1 MSQTKQQNPIQKAL
15 INGKN
20 RQDPYDP
27 FPWYKKMR
35 TESPIHY
42 DEDSKV
48 WSVFRYDDV
57 KRVISDKDFFSN
69 QFPQLGTGNTFA
81 KTMISMDP
89 PKHTRIR
96 SIVNKAFTPRVM
108 KEWEPR
114 IRELTNQLLADVR
127 GREEIDLVQDF
138 SYPLPVIVISELL
151 GVPLVYKHHFKEWS
165 DLLVSLPKSDR
176 PEDVNEWKN
185 IRDQGEEEL
194 TAFFEKMI
202 EEKRQNLGNDL
213 ISLLIK
219 AEQEGDKLSPDE
231 LVPFCN
237 LLLMAGN
244 ETTTNL
250 VSNAVYSILETPG
263 VYDEL
268 ARHPELIPQAVEE
281 AVRFRAPAPMIVRF
295 VKQDT
300 EIRGVSL
307 KKGEGVIAF
316 LASANRDETKFERAH
331 EFDIHRHPN
340 PHIGF
345 GHGIHFCLGAP
356 LARLE
361 AAIAIEALLK
371 QYASME
377 KLAVVPMAD
386 SSMYG
391 LKHFRLRVKSAGET
405 APN

>member
-151 GVPLVYKHHFKEWS
+151 GVPSV
-165 DLLVSLPKSDR
+165 
-176 PEDVNEWKN
+176 
-185 IRDQGEEEL
+185 
-194 TAFFEKMI
+194 
-202 EEKRQNLGNDL
+202 
-213 ISLLIK
+213 
-219 AEQEGDKLSPDE
+219 
-231 LVPFCN
+231 
-237 LLLMAGN
+237 
-244 ETTTNL
+244 
-250 VSNAVYSILETPG
+250 
-263 VYDEL
+263 
-268 ARHPELIPQAVEE
+268 
-281 AVRFRAPAPMIVRF
+281 
-295 VKQDT
+295 
-300 EIRGVSL
+300 
-307 KKGEGVIAF
+307 
-316 LASANRDETKFERAH
+316 
-331 EFDIHRHPN
+331 
-340 PHIGF
+340 
-345 GHGIHFCLGAP
+345 
-356 LARLE
+356 
-361 AAIAIEALLK
+361 
-371 QYASME
+371 
-377 KLAVVPMAD
+377 
-386 SSMYG
+386 
-391 LKHFRLRVKSAGET
+391 
-405 APN
+405 

>member
-1 MSQTKQQNPIQKAL
+1 
-15 INGKN
+15 
-20 RQDPYDP
+20 
-27 FPWYKKMR
+27 
-35 TESPIHY
+35 
-42 DEDSKV
+42 
-48 WSVFRYDDV
+48 
-57 KRVISDKDFFSN
+57 
-69 QFPQLGTGNTFA
+69 
-81 KTMISMDP
+81 
-89 PKHTRIR
+89 
-96 SIVNKAFTPRVM
+96 
-108 KEWEPR
+108 
-114 IRELTNQLLADVR
+114 
-127 GREEIDLVQDF
+127 
-138 SYPLPVIVISELL
+138 
-151 GVPLVYKHHFKEWS
+151 
-165 DLLVSLPKSDR
+165 LVSLPKSDR

-371 QYASME
+371 QYSSME
-377 KLAVVPMAD
+377 KLAIVPMAD

-391 LKHFRLRVKSAGET
+391 LKHFRLRVKTAGET